1 MVYIIK
7 PEHVYAFVG
16 FIVTIIGM
24 WNVFSSKITAQE
36 KRLVVLEKDVETL
49 TEFKQT
55 ALKRIDNHD
64 KQNEVLIRLTTN
76 IEYLTEK
83 VEAIDKKMEE
93 KR

>member
-16 FIVTIIGM
+16 FIGTIVGM

-49 TEFKQT
+49 TEFKQA
-55 ALKRIDNHD
+55 ALKRMDNHD
-64 KQNEVLIRLTTN
+64 KQNEVLIRLTTEITN
-76 IEYLTEK
+76 LSEK
-83 VEAIDKKMEE
+83 VEKIDIKLEE
-93 KR
+93 LS